1 MQFPLIY
8 VSSMLSTLTE
18 HQPHARPW
26 EDAGGDSVCVC
37 MCVCVVVCACV
48 CVSTCECM
56 CAVDVCVLLSASVY
70 DFVLCVYVMVCV
82 NTCVLTCVQ
91 TRVHC
96 PRL

>member
-26 EDAGGDSVCVC
+26 EDAWRWCV
-37 MCVCVVVCACV
+37 CV

-56 CAVDVCVLLSASVY
+56 CGDVWVCAVDGN
-70 DFVLCVYVMVCV
+70 D
-82 NTCVLTCVQ
+82 
-91 TRVHC
+91 
-96 PRL
+96 PE